1 MTSYKLPSSQ
11 HNQIYQK
18 IESIYFA
25 GKSSVNNPQVII
37 TGGQPGSGKSKLI
50 SLSRTQF
57 PDGNVVVI
65 NGDALRSYHP
75 MAQKMQ
81 QAGDKSF
88 AEKTDAD
95 AREWTRQLLQSA
107 VEKKLNIIFESTMR
121 EHGPISKTM
130 EKLKDE
136 GYHVTTK
143 VVATHARNSTTGI
156 HDRYETMIAS
166 EGHGRWT
173 PEESHNAGYDGM
185 PNTVEYIEKNGLA
198 DRMEVYNRDG
208 DIIYENNYKDGAWER
223 QAEAVEAIKA
233 ERDREPTAQ
242 EKQKFHEDWQRI
254 NDMMAQRDADAK
266 EMQKA
271 RDVYEKWQREMT
283 KDFERSQAE
292 ARAEMRE
299 AQKAKPERERDDDRT
314 R

>member
-1 MTSYKLPSSQ
+1 MTSYKLPSAQ

-18 IESIYFA
+18 IESAHFA
-25 GKSSVNNPQVII
+25 GVKPVQNPQVII
-37 TGGQPGSGKSKLI
+37 TGGQPGSGKSRLI
-50 SLSRTQF
+50 SLSRSHF
-57 PDGNVVVI
+57 PDGNFVVI
-65 NGDALRSYHP
+65 NGDALRTYHP
-75 MAQKMQ
+75 
-81 QAGDKSF
+81 QAKEMKTLGDKSF
-88 AEKTDAD
+88 AERTDAD

-107 VEKKLNIIFESTMR
+107 VEKKLNIVFESTMR
-121 EHGPISKTM
+121 EHGPIAKTM
-130 EKLKDE
+130 EKLKEE
-136 GYHVTTK
+136 GYHITTK
-143 VVATHARNSTTGI
+143 VVATHERNSTTGI
-156 HDRYETMIAS
+156 YDRYESMIAS

-173 PEESHNAGYDGM
+173 PEESHNAGYEGM
-185 PNTVEYIEKNGLA
+185 PNTVEHIEKNGLA
-198 DRMEVYNRDG
+198 DRMEVYDRYG
-208 DIIYENNYKDGAWER
+208 EVIYENNYKDGAWER

-254 NDMMAQRDADAK
+254 NDMMAQRNADAK

-283 KDFERSQAE
+283 KDFERSQAD

-299 AQKAKPERERDDDRT
+299 AQKAKPERERDDDLT